1 VERMKKRKFGKSVRR
16 VGWLILAA
24 APFAALFAQQ
34 QPPPPSPAQR
44 DSQNDQSEKD
54 KKGLPAEKFLP
65 RGKKLCMTNGDFQ
78 IVRSY
83 ERNGETVRYY
93 SVERSS
99 WEEIPASMVDWD
111 ATAKAETEQAKKEK
125 DFKESVGTREKN
137 QGATQT
143 LDVDASLEIAPG
155 VILPQDDGMFAIVGT
170 KIVPLQQ
177 SMTEIKLDKGHEVGR
192 VLLPIPIIP
201 QRHHLELKGKHAA
214 LRLPNMELQFY
225 YRTAEDAE
233 PEIELIHVTEKGSA
247 RLVEWINTDI
257 VGDVDTKRNTISILK
272 WVVAPGVYRFTM
284 GQALEPGEYALAVVE
299 PEGINYVIWDFGVDA
314 ATPPVVPPKKK

>member
-1 VERMKKRKFGKSVRR
+1 MRPRRLHKLVRTA
-16 VGWLILAA
+16 GWLALVA
-24 APFAALFAQQ
+24 APVGAIWAQQ
-34 QPPPPSPAQR
+34 QVSPPPPPAQK
-44 DSQNDQSEKD
+44 DSHEDQTEKE

-83 ERNGETVRYY
+83 ERNGDTVRYY

-111 ATAKAETEQAKKEK
+111 ATAKAEAEQAKKEK
-125 DFKESVGTREKN
+125 EFKENVGTRERN
-137 QGATQT
+137 EGATQR

-170 KIVPLQQ
+170 RIVLLQQ
-177 SMTEIKLDKGHEVGR
+177 TLTEIKLDKGHEVGR

-201 QRHHLELKGKHAA
+201 QRHHLELKGKHAT
-214 LRLPNMELQFY
+214 LRLPNVELQFY

-233 PEIELIHVTEKGSA
+233 PEIELIRVTEKGNV

-257 VGDVDTKRNTISILK
+257 VGDVDTKRNTVSILK

-299 PEGINYVIWDFGVDA
+299 PEGIDYFIWDFGVDA
-314 ATPPVVPPKKK
+314 ATTPPAVPPKKK